1 MYAQVVVLT
10 YQSPNIDSYTYEIP
24 KNSEKEIQVGQLVE
38 VPFGKR
44 SPQGIVIGT
53 SNQLPVTSYQI
64 KPINKILFPTPI
76 LIPFQIQLLKWM
88 SEYYMAPMV
97 NCFEAAM
104 PPLNAKSLKPNATL
118 SINQPFDFSQG
129 KLALSTQQTLILVPT
144 INQIPETLAKFP
156 RAKNYVVY
164 HNELKLSEKFA
175 AWQKILSGK
184 ADYMFG
190 SSSAIFSPCPNLNEI
205 IIYDE
210 HDGAYKD
217 EHSPYFDTLTVAQKI
232 CQLTKA
238 QIKIADSSPKITT
251 YFQLKNHIKM
261 QKFGVKTKVV
271 SLTEEKL
278 TGNFSPISSYLQNE
292 LRKKQSIILFLNKKK
307 ESGSMYCKNCKFN
320 DYFEKHPEFCP
331 KCKSQDLY
339 FNVLNVETLSAEVK
353 KFTKNPNIDI
363 QTATVFYAPKIKQYD
378 LAAYIQSDSLI
389 NRADFVSVETLY
401 SQITNLKKLLKENG
415 QLIIQTYNPNDET
428 INAIASG
435 NYESFL
441 KTQIEYRRLLKY
453 PPHALLIKLSIKG
466 KDREKVEKLA
476 HGLFANLTSAIEQ
489 FNNSTISLLG
499 PFEPMFFPK
508 IPKLNIIIKY
518 KLGSYSLEERE
529 KAIKKIAPLLKKIE
543 GKIQITVEPVSLN

>member
-184 ADYMFG
+184 ADCIFG
-190 SSSAIFSPCPNLNEI
+190 SRSAIFSPCPNLKEI
-205 IIYDE
+205 II
-210 HDGAYKD
+210 
-217 EHSPYFDTLTVAQKI
+217 
-232 CQLTKA
+232 
-238 QIKIADSSPKITT
+238 
-251 YFQLKNHIKM
+251 
-261 QKFGVKTKVV
+261 
-271 SLTEEKL
+271 
-278 TGNFSPISSYLQNE
+278 
-292 LRKKQSIILFLNKKK
+292 
-307 ESGSMYCKNCKFN
+307 
-320 DYFEKHPEFCP
+320 
-331 KCKSQDLY
+331 
-339 FNVLNVETLSAEVK
+339 
-353 KFTKNPNIDI
+353 
-363 QTATVFYAPKIKQYD
+363 
-378 LAAYIQSDSLI
+378 SD
-389 NRADFVSVETLY
+389 
-401 SQITNLKKLLKENG
+401 
-415 QLIIQTYNPNDET
+415 
-428 INAIASG
+428 
-435 NYESFL
+435 
-441 KTQIEYRRLLKY
+441 
-453 PPHALLIKLSIKG
+453 
-466 KDREKVEKLA
+466 
-476 HGLFANLTSAIEQ
+476 
-489 FNNSTISLLG
+489 
-499 PFEPMFFPK
+499 
-508 IPKLNIIIKY
+508 
-518 KLGSYSLEERE
+518 
-529 KAIKKIAPLLKKIE
+529 
-543 GKIQITVEPVSLN
+543 